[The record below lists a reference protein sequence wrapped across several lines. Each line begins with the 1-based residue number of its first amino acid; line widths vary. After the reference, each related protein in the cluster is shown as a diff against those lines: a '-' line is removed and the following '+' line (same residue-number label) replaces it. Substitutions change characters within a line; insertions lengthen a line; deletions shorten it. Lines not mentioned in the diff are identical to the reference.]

1 VSILLILLIYKP
13 PTIINSWPKI
23 NLQLLPT
30 SPLQNDTDSS
40 SNITRRFAIFSSS
53 IHSKLRSYIF
63 YTPIAAAAWQ
73 RIGYNVVVVFVGD
86 FTNNSNAF
94 SSAQLNLSR
103 AFLQRLGVHVIDF
116 QCDKSYAVKMS
127 QLVRLF
133 GGYLSNTIVHDK
145 DYIITTDSDI
155 IPMREKDYQLKENT
169 IGFVYN
175 AFCCGSYQR
184 RGKSYQMF
192 PMSHICISKKIWR
205 DLFLESIQRK
215 ELLNSN
221 LSSSD
226 LLSNKAPFSFDTVS
240 IYTRLEFGP
249 LYDSNMSK
257 GDSAWYMDQIFSS
270 MLLNDYCERHQNST
284 IDKRHKNS
292 MRLDPHLPSQM
303 WQPNYLNN
311 YGDAHLIHD
320 EIFDSHRWI
329 PFKNLLRFLFNQ
341 SLADDF
347 DFYYKQFT
355 LLLHDK
361 PKDH

>member
-1 VSILLILLIYKP
+1 
-13 PTIINSWPKI
+13 
-23 NLQLLPT
+23 
-30 SPLQNDTDSS
+30 
-40 SNITRRFAIFSSS
+40 
-53 IHSKLRSYIF
+53 
-63 YTPIAAAAWQ
+63 
-73 RIGYNVVVVFVGD
+73 
-86 FTNNSNAF
+86 
-94 SSAQLNLSR
+94 
-103 AFLQRLGVHVIDF
+103 
-116 QCDKSYAVKMS
+116 MS

-133 GGYLSNTIVHDK
+133 GGYLSNTIVHDR

-205 DLFLESIQRK
+205 NLFLESIQRK

-226 LLSNKAPFSFDTVS
+226 LLSDKAPFSFDTVS

-257 GDSAWYMDQIFSS
+257 GDSAWYMDQAFSS
-270 MLLNDYCERHQNST
+270 MLLNEYCERHQNS
-284 IDKRHKNS
+284 ILDKRHKNS

-320 EIFDSHRWI
+320 EIFDSHRWT

-361 PKDH
+361 PEDH